1 MVDVPATR
9 GRVGPPAPVSSA
21 VIVTRDL
28 ARVYQA
34 GDVAVHALRGV
45 DLQIAAGEY
54 VAVMGPSGCGKS
66 TLMNTLGC
74 LDSPTGGVY
83 ELLGRDVSRLT
94 RDELATVRN
103 RTLGFVFQDFNLL
116 ARTSAVENVE
126 LPLLY
131 STVPPA
137 EQRGRART
145 ALARV
150 GLAGREASTPTQL
163 SGGQQQRVAIARA
176 LVTEPAVL
184 LADEPTG
191 NLDSQTSIEI
201 LELLREQHAR
211 GLTIVM
217 VTHDDEVGAQAERLL
232 LMRDGR
238 VVEDRQQRPRRTPP

>member
-1 MVDVPATR
+1 MRTAVIATR
-9 GRVGPPAPVSSA
+9 GL
-21 VIVTRDL
+21 T
-28 ARVYQA
+28 RVYQA

-45 DLQIAAGEY
+45 DLRIEAGEY

-74 LDSPTGGVY
+74 LDRPTEGVY

-103 RTLGFVFQDFNLL
+103 ETLGFVFQDFNLL
-116 ARTSAVENVE
+116 PRTSAIENVE

-131 STVPPA
+131 SAVPPA
-137 EQRGRART
+137 EQRSRART

-176 LVTEPAVL
+176 LVTAPALL

-191 NLDSQTSIEI
+191 NLDSQTSVEI
-201 LELLREQHAR
+201 LALLREQHAH
-211 GLTIVM
+211 GLTIVI
-217 VTHDDEVGAQAERLL
+217 VTHDDEVGAEAERLL

-238 VVEDRQQRPRRTPP
+238 VVEDRRQRARRTSA

>member
-1 MVDVPATR
+1 
-9 GRVGPPAPVSSA
+9 
-21 VIVTRDL
+21 
-28 ARVYQA
+28 
-34 GDVAVHALRGV
+34 
-45 DLQIAAGEY
+45 
-54 VAVMGPSGCGKS
+54 MGPSGCGKS

-74 LDSPTGGVY
+74 LDRPTEGVY

-103 RTLGFVFQDFNLL
+103 ETLGFVFQDFNLL
-116 ARTSAVENVE
+116 PRTSAIENVE

-131 STVPPA
+131 SAVPPA
-137 EQRGRART
+137 EQRSRART

-176 LVTEPAVL
+176 LVTAPALL

-191 NLDSQTSIEI
+191 NLDSQTSVEI
-201 LELLREQHAR
+201 LALLREQHAH
-211 GLTIVM
+211 GLTIVI
-217 VTHDDEVGAQAERLL
+217 VTHDDEVGAEAERLL

-238 VVEDRQQRPRRTPP
+238 VVEDRRQRARRTSA

>member
-1 MVDVPATR
+1 MSV
-9 GRVGPPAPVSSA
+9 A
-21 VIVTRDL
+21 VIRTREL
-28 ARVYQA
+28 TRVYQA

-45 DLQIAAGEY
+45 DLTIEPGEY

-74 LDSPTGGVY
+74 LDSPSGGVY
-83 ELLGRDVSRLT
+83 ELLGRDVSRLSP
-94 RDELATVRN
+94 DELATVRN
-103 RTLGFVFQDFNLL
+103 QTLGFVFQDFNLL
-116 ARTSAVENVE
+116 ARTTAIENVE

-131 STVPPA
+131 GTVPPS
-137 EQRGRART
+137 EQRERARD

-176 LVTEPAVL
+176 LVTAPALL

-191 NLDSQTSIEI
+191 NLDSQTSIDI
-201 LELLREQHAR
+201 LALLREQHAH

-217 VTHDDEVGAQAERLL
+217 VTHDNDVGAQAERLIV
-232 LMRDGR
+232 MRDGR
-238 VVEDRQQRPRRTPP
+238 VVEDRRQSGNGR

>member
-1 MVDVPATR
+1 MSTAVILTR
-9 GRVGPPAPVSSA
+9 GL
-21 VIVTRDL
+21 T
-28 ARVYQA
+28 RVYQA

-45 DLQIAAGEY
+45 DLRIDRGEY

-83 ELLGRDVSRLT
+83 ELLGRDVSGLT

-103 RTLGFVFQDFNLL
+103 ETLGFVFQDFNLL
-116 ARTSAVENVE
+116 PRTSAIENVE

-131 STVPPA
+131 GTVPPA
-137 EQRGRART
+137 EQRERART

-176 LVTEPAVL
+176 LVTEPALL

-191 NLDSQTSIEI
+191 NLDSQTSVEI
-201 LELLREQHAR
+201 LELLRDQHAR

-238 VVEDRQQRPRRTPP
+238 VVEDRQQRPRRSAT

>member
-1 MVDVPATR
+1 VSTAVILTR
-9 GRVGPPAPVSSA
+9 GL
-21 VIVTRDL
+21 T
-28 ARVYQA
+28 RVYQA

-45 DLQIAAGEY
+45 DLRIDAGEY

-83 ELLGRDVSRLT
+83 ELLGRDVSGLT

-103 RTLGFVFQDFNLL
+103 ETLGFVFQDFNLL
-116 ARTSAVENVE
+116 PRTSAIENVE

-131 STVPPA
+131 STVAPA
-137 EQRGRART
+137 EQRERART

-176 LVTEPAVL
+176 LVTEPALL

-201 LELLREQHAR
+201 LELLREQHAH

-217 VTHDDEVGAQAERLL
+217 VTHDDEVGAQAGRLL

-238 VVEDRQQRPRRTPP
+238 VVEDRQQRPRRSGA

>member
-1 MVDVPATR
+1 LSA
-9 GRVGPPAPVSSA
+9 A
-21 VIVTRDL
+21 VIRTREL
-28 ARVYQA
+28 TRVYQA

-45 DLQIAAGEY
+45 DLTIEPGEY

-74 LDSPTGGVY
+74 LDSPSGGVY

-116 ARTSAVENVE
+116 ARTTAIENVE

-131 STVPPA
+131 GTVPPSA
-137 EQRGRART
+137 QRELARA

-191 NLDSQTSIEI
+191 NLDSQTSLDI
-201 LELLREQHAR
+201 LALLADQHAR

-217 VTHDDEVGAQAERLL
+217 VTHDTEVGAQAERLIV
-232 LMRDGR
+232 MRDGR
-238 VVEDRQQRPRRTPP
+238 VVEDRRQRAPGSGR

>member
-1 MVDVPATR
+1 MSTAVILTR
-9 GRVGPPAPVSSA
+9 GL
-21 VIVTRDL
+21 T
-28 ARVYQA
+28 RVYQA

-45 DLQIAAGEY
+45 DLRIDRGEY

-83 ELLGRDVSRLT
+83 ELLGRDVSGLT

-103 RTLGFVFQDFNLL
+103 ETLGFVFQDFNLL
-116 ARTSAVENVE
+116 PRTSAIENVE

-131 STVPPA
+131 GAVPPA
-137 EQRGRART
+137 EQRERART

-176 LVTEPAVL
+176 LVTEPALL

-191 NLDSQTSIEI
+191 NLDSQTSVEI
-201 LELLREQHAR
+201 LELLRDQHAR

-238 VVEDRQQRPRRTPP
+238 VVEDRRQRPSRSGA

>member
-1 MVDVPATR
+1 MSTAVILTR
-9 GRVGPPAPVSSA
+9 GL
-21 VIVTRDL
+21 T
-28 ARVYQA
+28 RVYQA

-45 DLQIAAGEY
+45 DLRIDRGEY

-83 ELLGRDVSRLT
+83 ELLGRDVSGLT

-103 RTLGFVFQDFNLL
+103 ETLGFVFQDFNLL
-116 ARTSAVENVE
+116 PRTSAIENVE

-131 STVPPA
+131 GAVPPA
-137 EQRGRART
+137 EQRERART

-176 LVTEPAVL
+176 LVTEPALL

-191 NLDSQTSIEI
+191 NLDSQTSVEI
-201 LELLREQHAR
+201 LELLRDQHAR

-238 VVEDRQQRPRRTPP
+238 VVEDRQQRARRSDA

>member
-1 MVDVPATR
+1 
-9 GRVGPPAPVSSA
+9 VSTA
-21 VIVTRDL
+21 VILTRDL
-28 ARVYQA
+28 TRVYQA

-45 DLQIAAGEY
+45 DLRIDRGEY

-83 ELLGRDVSRLT
+83 ELLGRDVSSLT

-103 RTLGFVFQDFNLL
+103 ETLGFVFQDFNLL
-116 ARTSAVENVE
+116 PRTSAIENVE

-131 STVPPA
+131 GTVPPA
-137 EQRGRART
+137 EQRERART

-201 LELLREQHAR
+201 LELLRDQHAR

-217 VTHDDEVGAQAERLL
+217 VTHDDEVGARAERLL

-238 VVEDRQQRPRRTPP
+238 VVEDRQQRPRRSGT

>member
-1 MVDVPATR
+1 MSD
-9 GRVGPPAPVSSA
+9 A
-21 VIVTRDL
+21 VIVTRGL
-28 ARVYQA
+28 TRVYQA

-45 DLQIAAGEY
+45 DLVIAAGEY
-54 VAVMGPSGCGKS
+54 VAIMGPSGCGKS

-74 LDSPTGGVY
+74 LDSPTEGVY

-94 RDELATVRN
+94 RDELASVRN
-103 RTLGFVFQDFNLL
+103 ETLGFVFQAFNLL
-116 ARTSAVENVE
+116 PRTSALENVE

-131 STVPPA
+131 SSVPPA
-137 EQRGRART
+137 EQRPRALA

-150 GLAGREASTPTQL
+150 GLAGREASTPRQL

-191 NLDSQTSIEI
+191 NLDSKTGVEI
-201 LELLREQHAR
+201 LDLLREQHAR

-217 VTHDDEVGAQAERLL
+217 VTHDDEVGARAERLL

-238 VVEDRQQRPRRTPP
+238 VVEDRRQHPRGASA

>member
-1 MVDVPATR
+1 MSTP
-9 GRVGPPAPVSSA
+9 
-21 VIVTRDL
+21 VIVTRAL
-28 ARVYQA
+28 ERVYQA

-45 DLQIAAGEY
+45 DLRIEAGEY

-83 ELLGRDVSRLT
+83 ELLGRDVSGLT
-94 RDELATVRN
+94 SDELATVRN

-116 ARTSAVENVE
+116 PRTSAIENVE

-131 STVPPA
+131 GTVAPA
-137 EQRGRART
+137 EQRTRARA

-201 LELLREQHAR
+201 LALLREQHAR

-217 VTHDDEVGAQAERLL
+217 VTHDDEVGAEAERLL

-238 VVEDRQQRPRRTPP
+238 VVEDRQQRPRRTDA

>member
-1 MVDVPATR
+1 MSDVPLIR
-9 GRVGPPAPVSSA
+9 
-21 VIVTRDL
+21 
-28 ARVYQA
+28 
-34 GDVAVHALRGV
+34 LRGV
-45 DLQIAAGEY
+45 TRVYGEGQAMVRALDGVDLDIEAGEF
-54 VAVMGPSGCGKS
+54 VAIMGPSGSGKS
-66 TLMNTLGC
+66 TAMNILGC
-74 LDSPTGGVY
+74 LDTPSAGAYLFRGVHV
-83 ELLGRDVSRLT
+83 ERLS
-94 RDELATVRN
+94 RDERARLR
-103 RTLGFVFQDFNLL
+103 RRHLGFVFQGFNLL
-116 ARTSAVENVE
+116 ARTSAIENVE

-131 STVPPA
+131 GAVPPA
-137 EQRGRART
+137 EQRERART

-176 LVTEPAVL
+176 LVTEPALL

-201 LELLREQHAR
+201 LELLRDQHAR

-238 VVEDRQQRPRRTPP
+238 VVEDRQQRPRRSAT

>member
-1 MVDVPATR
+1 MKT
-9 GRVGPPAPVSSA
+9 A
-21 VIVTRDL
+21 VIVTRGL
-28 ARVYQA
+28 TRIYQA

-45 DLQIAAGEY
+45 DLRIAAGEY

-74 LDSPTGGVY
+74 LDSPSGGVY
-83 ELLGRDVSRLT
+83 ELLGRDVSRLS
-94 RDELATVRN
+94 RDELAAVRN

-116 ARTSAVENVE
+116 ARTTAIENVE
-126 LPLLY
+126 MPLLY
-131 STVPPA
+131 GATPPA
-137 EQRGRART
+137 QQRARARA
-145 ALARV
+145 ALAQV

-191 NLDSQTSIEI
+191 NLDSQTSIDI
-201 LELLREQHAR
+201 LKLLRELHAR

-217 VTHDDEVGAQAERLL
+217 VTHDNEVGAQAERVLV
-232 LMRDGR
+232 MRDGQ
-238 VVEDRQQRPRRTPP
+238 VVEDRRQGARTATA

>member
-1 MVDVPATR
+1 VSPHRDPGADAR
-9 GRVGPPAPVSSA
+9 APV
-21 VIVTRDL
+21 ILTREL
-28 ARVYQA
+28 TRVYQA

-45 DLQIAAGEY
+45 DLRIEAGEY

-74 LDSPTGGVY
+74 LDSPTGGAY
-83 ELLGRDVSRLT
+83 ELLGRDVSRLSP
-94 RDELATVRN
+94 DELATVRN

-116 ARTSAVENVE
+116 PRTTAIENVE

-131 STVPPA
+131 GTLSPA
-137 EQRGRART
+137 EQSARARA

-150 GLAGREASTPTQL
+150 GLGGREASTPAQL

-176 LVTEPAVL
+176 LVAEPALL

-191 NLDSQTSIEI
+191 NLDSRTSLEI
-201 LELLREQHAR
+201 LALLREQHAN

-217 VTHDDEVGAQAERLL
+217 VTHDNEVGAQAERLL
-232 LMRDGR
+232 LMRDGQ
-238 VVEDRQQRPRRTPP
+238 VVEDRRQRAGAARA